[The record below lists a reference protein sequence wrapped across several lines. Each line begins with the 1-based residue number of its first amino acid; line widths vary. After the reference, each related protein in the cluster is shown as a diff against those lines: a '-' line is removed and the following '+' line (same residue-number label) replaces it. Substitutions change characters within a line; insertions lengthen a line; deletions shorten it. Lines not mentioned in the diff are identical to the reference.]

1 MKLICENLSDIID
14 INSCQSISD
23 IRSRSYKLYVSGM
36 YPKLLKKEDAE
47 ILLKNNSWHILHPIL
62 MELNVELIDYEYR
75 NGFVFPKF
83 IITVPETF
91 MVLHRKYYID
101 DIIYSANSVKEP
113 EKTIDSEIK
122 EDDNEVKDYKNLDVV
137 SDI

>member
-14 INSCQSISD
+14 INSCQSVCD
-23 IRSRSYKLYVSGM
+23 IPSRSYKLHISGI
-36 YPKLLKKEDAE
+36 YPKILKKEDAD
-47 ILLKNNSWHILHPIL
+47 LFLKNNLWHIFDPIL
-62 MELNVELIDYEYR
+62 TELDVEFVDYEYR

-91 MVLHRKYYID
+91 MVFHKKYYID
-101 DIIYSANSVKEP
+101 NIIYRANSAREP
-113 EKTIDSEIK
+113 KKTIDSEIK